1 MRKGKRLESWLE
13 KLEGKKVRQVRKYEC
28 SQYSGEELPQVVTF
42 EDGDEGV
49 WCEFLDLGICSKC
62 YYFKPLKSYYS

>member
-1 MRKGKRLESWLE
+1 MREGKRLESWLE

-28 SQYSGEELPQVVTF
+28 PQYSGEEFPQVVTF
-42 EDGDEGV
+42 ADGDERV
-49 WCEFLDLGICSKC
+49 WCEFLDRGICSKC